1 MISGFFRGGSPR
13 VTADVSLGQLSVSTR
28 TVEFVVDTGAA
39 VSVLHLSVLAD
50 LGVDAD
56 VLKTLRTQLNLT
68 LAGSV
73 VHAVAEGTVQFS
85 QDDGARLE
93 RRLAWRIALT
103 PPIDDGDV
111 PSVLGMDALAVF
123 RVIVSVPENRVALE
137 FP

>member
-1 MISGFFRGGSPR
+1 
-13 VTADVSLGQLSVSTR
+13 
-28 TVEFVVDTGAA
+28 
-39 VSVLHLSVLAD
+39 
-50 LGVDAD
+50 
-56 VLKTLRTQLNLT
+56 
-68 LAGSV
+68 
-73 VHAVAEGTVQFS
+73 
-85 QDDGARLE
+85 LE

>member
-1 MISGFFRGGSPR
+1 VISGFFRGGSPR

-68 LAGSV
+68 LLSGTRGS
-73 VHAVAEGTVQFS
+73 
-85 QDDGARLE
+85 
-93 RRLAWRIALT
+93 
-103 PPIDDGDV
+103 
-111 PSVLGMDALAVF
+111 
-123 RVIVSVPENRVALE
+123 
-137 FP
+137 